1 MVMSMSK
8 ILIMPNNTKQLN
20 INCDGIIVGIKN
32 LSVGV
37 LELDIEEIKKIKN
50 KEIFV
55 SLNKNISNKEL
66 DYLKNILL
74 ELNEINIKGVIF
86 YDFAIVNLKEELNL
100 KYDLIWSQCHH
111 TTNIKTADFLS
122 EYVQGMW
129 ISNDIT
135 LEEMIK
141 TSETKLY
148 TMVTLFGYLPM
159 FVSKRPLIS
168 NYLNTFNL
176 ENKNKYYISKEGK
189 NYPIFENNGVQVYTD
204 FVLNGLKESLIL
216 NKIDYFVLNGLDIAN
231 FDKIVE
237 LFLNVNENNI
247 SEYEKKLKELVSNLG
262 KGFLYQET
270 IYKVKK

>member
-1 MVMSMSK
+1 MGK
-8 ILIMPNNTKQLN
+8 ILIMPNNKNQLN
-20 INCDGIIVGIKN
+20 IKCDGIIVGIKN

-37 LELDIEEIKKIKN
+37 LELDINEIKNIKN

-55 SLNKNISNKEL
+55 SLNKNISNSEL
-66 DYLKNILL
+66 DYLKEILL
-74 ELNEINIKGVIF
+74 ELNKINIKGVIF
-86 YDFAIVNLKEELNL
+86 YDVGIVNLKEELNL

-111 TTNIKTADFLS
+111 TTNNKTAEFWAN
-122 EYVQGMW
+122 YVDGVW

-135 LEEMIK
+135 LNEMIK
-141 TSETKLY
+141 MSDTKLY

-176 ENKNKYYISKEGK
+176 ESKNKYYISKEGK
-189 NYPIFENNGVQVYTD
+189 KYPIYENNGVQVYTD

-216 NKIDYFVLNGLDIAN
+216 NKIDYFVLNGLDIDN

-237 LFLNVNENNI
+237 LFLTVNENNI
-247 SEYEKKLKELVSNLG
+247 EEYEQKLKELITNLG